1 MEGRLAHLQ
10 SELDRIHAEQ
20 KNLSLV
26 TRQVAGRQFY
36 LAVHRRS
43 VTGQHSLRW
52 RMANMKRGGHLAW
65 SEMPQLF
72 AAQPH
77 QLRDWYRRINETALM
92 LNESE
97 VRMRGSVRWLLQH
110 QDASSS
116 DVAGSE
122 ASNV

>member
-1 MEGRLAHLQ
+1 MEGKLAHLQ
-10 SELDRIHAEQ
+10 WELDRIHAEQ
-20 KNLSLV
+20 RTLSVV

-43 VTGQHSLRW
+43 LTGQHSLRW

-65 SEMPQLF
+65 SDMPQHF

-77 QLRDWYRRINETALM
+77 QLRDWYRRINETALT

-97 VRMRGSVRWLLQH
+97 VRVRGSIRWLLQH
-110 QDASSS
+110 QDASN
-116 DVAGSE
+116 SE
-122 ASNV
+122 ESNV